1 MEHARRRQ
9 AAAAAR
15 RGGVHGRRLLGAG
28 GPLAADRRHGARAA
42 PLRRDG
48 RRGGCGQQRAPRS
61 RRRPAARPVGVARRL
76 LGGTWPRHRHAR
88 PRVRHPRAR
97 RLPAPEPAAR
107 DRRGLGRPD
116 RGRVGLRARRG
127 LGADPRGAVVHAA
140 PAEVAAHAP
149 WAAAAVPAGHARG
162 ALRSAL
168 GRARAPLVRDER
180 ARVGS
185 LGGGRD
191 PRGPRRRRRA
201 LARRRGLR
209 HRGAQ
214 PGRRD
219 SVFSR
224 VRRHVPVARR
234 LSACAVRDRTRGGAR
249 VRDLHAGRLVR
260 ADDDR
265 RRGDPRRPRE
275 GRLAVGPGLRLRL
288 LAGGGR
294 RCPTEVG
301 HRGTRPTT

>member
-1 MEHARRRQ
+1 MH
-9 AAAAAR
+9 
-15 RGGVHGRRLLGAG
+15 GGRLLGAG
-28 GPLAADRRHGARAA
+28 GPLAADRRHEARAA

-48 RRGGCGQQRAPRS
+48 RRGGCGEQRAPRP

-88 PRVRHPRAR
+88 PRVRHPRTG
-97 RLPAPEPAAR
+97 RLPASEPAAR

-116 RGRVGLRARRG
+116 RGRVGRRARRD

-149 WAAAAVPAGHARG
+149 WAAAAIPAGHARG

-191 PRGPRRRRRA
+191 PRGSRRRRRSSRSSTRSSSPRRSTWA
-201 LARRRGLR
+201 SRFPLLQGSSARTSGSASQRLR
-209 HRGAQ
+209 CSG
-214 PGRRD
+214 
-219 SVFSR
+219 S
-224 VRRHVPVARR
+224 VARR
-234 LSACAVRDRTRGGAR
+234 GSRSRSACRPSGTC
-249 VRDLHAGRLVR
+249 
-260 ADDDR
+260 R
-265 RRGDPRRPRE
+265 RRSSAR
-275 GRLAVGPGLRLRL
+275 
-288 LAGGGR
+288 
-294 RCPTEVG
+294 
-301 HRGTRPTT
+301 